1 VVTGAW
7 ADSIPCR
14 WSAYLLLVSFGV
26 TVSHYL
32 KVLVYLFNNSAKGD
46 PFDGFIFE
54 NSIDFDEY
62 T

>member
-1 VVTGAW
+1 M
-7 ADSIPCR
+7 
-14 WSAYLLLVSFGV
+14 SFGV